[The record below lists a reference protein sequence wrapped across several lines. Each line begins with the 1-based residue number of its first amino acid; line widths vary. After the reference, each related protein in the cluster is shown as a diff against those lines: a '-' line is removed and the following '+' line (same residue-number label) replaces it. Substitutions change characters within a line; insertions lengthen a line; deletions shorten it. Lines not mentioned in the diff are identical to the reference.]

1 MRKPLSINGFSPRF
15 KTVPLVLGTFGL
27 PVSLTVLHLF
37 SCSIVSGA
45 NQSNV
50 PVISLPAANSQVQ
63 TQSLALD
70 RELTQ
75 LTALVND
82 GALMSARPKVESLIA
97 RNAQDVRVALL
108 AARLYQKMGLSTLA
122 IIQYEKVRRSSP
134 RMLEPLI
141 ALSRMHLENLSSNLA
156 VQLAEDAVSID
167 GKSKE
172 ARLALVDALIANQ
185 SMRRARLQ
193 SEQLA
198 QLYPNDSEVQ
208 HALYMVAM
216 AYGEEEQAL
225 TYLKPAAEGQK
236 KPSWLLE
243 LAGLYQS
250 LHRYSQAR
258 DVYQQMLQDDAA
270 NLEALVG
277 LAHLYEF
284 DLGDYMSAIATYRK
298 IIEIFPDDT
307 GAHAGIERCMGK
319 QADLALWV
327 KGSIYRLFGW
337 ALDQDGPIKSNNE
350 TTPPQ

>member
-1 MRKPLSINGFSPRF
+1 MRKSRSITGFSPRF

-27 PVSLTVLHLF
+27 PVSLAVILSTA
-37 SCSIVSGA
+37 CSQAFGA
-45 NQSNV
+45 NAQVV
-50 PVISLPAANSQVQ
+50 PVVSHPASNGPGL
-63 TQSLALD
+63 TQALALD
-70 RELTQ
+70 RELAQ

-82 GALMSARPKVESLIA
+82 GALMSARPKIESLVA
-97 RNAQDVRVALL
+97 HNAQDFRVALL

-122 IIQYEKVRRSSP
+122 IIQYEKVRQASP

-156 VQLAEDAVSID
+156 VQLAEDAVAID

-185 SMRRARLQ
+185 SMRRARMQ
-193 SEQLA
+193 SQKLA
-198 QLYPNDSEVQ
+198 QLYPNDNEVQ

-216 AYGEEEQAL
+216 AYGEDEQAL
-225 TYLKPAAEGQK
+225 AYLKPAAEGQK

-250 LHRYSQAR
+250 LRRYNQAR
-258 DVYQQMLQDDAA
+258 DVYQQMLQDDVG

-337 ALDQDGPIKSNNE
+337 ALDHDRPVNSNEE